1 MMLKSFGCS
10 FIFGSDLVDDGRTG
24 GYATYSLY
32 TWPAHVARS
41 LSMKYVC
48 YARPGSGNLRILE
61 RVLSQAASN
70 EKDLFVIGWTYI
82 DRFDYTDTDD
92 KWKVI
97 LPVDT
102 TTEADF
108 YYRNFHSQF
117 RDKLSTLIC
126 IKTAIDVLTHKGQPF
141 IMTYMD
147 PLIFEKDFHA
157 TPAITDLQDQIRPYM
172 TTFEGS
178 NFLEWSRSKG
188 FAISAANHP
197 LEEAHKSAAGIMRP
211 VVEAACQ

>member
-10 FIFGSDLVDDGRTG
+10 FIFGSDLADDGRTG

-32 TWPAHVARS
+32 TWPAHVARAMK
-41 LSMKYVC
+41 MKYVS

-82 DRFDYTDTDD
+82 DRFDYTGTDD

-97 LPVDT
+97 LPIET
-102 TTEADF
+102 TPEADF

-126 IKTAIDVLTHKGQPF
+126 IKTAIDVLTQKGQPF

-147 PLIFEKDFHA
+147 HLIFEKDFHA
-157 TPAITDLQDQIRPYM
+157 TPAITDLQDQIRPYL
-172 TTFEGS
+172 TTFEGK
-178 NFLEWSRSKG
+178 NFLEWSRDNN
-188 FAISAANHP
+188 FPISATSHP
-197 LEEAHKSAAGIMRP
+197 LEQAHRSAAAIMLP
-211 VVEAACQ
+211 VAEAACQ